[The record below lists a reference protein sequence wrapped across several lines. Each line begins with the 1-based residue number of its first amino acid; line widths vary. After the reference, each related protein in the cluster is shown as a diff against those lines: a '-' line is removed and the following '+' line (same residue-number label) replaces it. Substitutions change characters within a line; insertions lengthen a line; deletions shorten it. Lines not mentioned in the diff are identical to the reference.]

1 MRFLTPALA
10 AAEWAKPGPPVQA
23 YDAPMFTMAPS
34 RSAGMSRR
42 ASSREHKKVPLS
54 TMSTTVR
61 QALGLISSAGTGKLP
76 AALLTS
82 TATGPR
88 VDSTESKAAPMASAS
103 RMSQGAAIA
112 LPPACST
119 AATPAARCCSSRLKM
134 PTDAPSRPNSVAMA
148 FPRPVPPPVT
158 TTTASA
164 KVPDGSADVP
174 RGGGRASP
182 GGVTA
187 AEPMPGA
194 RRRAVGQLT
203 LRCGQPTGPGWH
215 RPRSAPVG
223 TGFRPSPLVAQ
234 VASSPVDFDLSPEL
248 SALQES
254 TRRLAQDKIKPRA
267 RQIDSTGEYP
277 QDIFDAFRDAD
288 MLGLCLPTELGG
300 SDAGILG
307 LTIAIEEVAKYSNTA
322 ALMLLLTRLPVGP
335 VLIAGNE
342 EQKKRYLP
350 GIATGEL
357 RAGFGLSEPQ
367 AGSDVAGMRTRARP
381 DTGTAGS
388 QSSNGGWILSGTK
401 CWMSGVREADWY
413 TVFAKTGDPAS
424 RDHGGITAFIVERS
438 WKGVSVPRT
447 DHKMGVK
454 GIDTGELVLDDVHV
468 PAENVI
474 GEVGGFRL
482 AMLGLNAMRPIVAA
496 RGIGLAEGA
505 LMYATEY
512 VKGREAFGGTI
523 SDFQGISGRS
533 PRWRSTSRRPGC

>member
-1 MRFLTPALA
+1 
-10 AAEWAKPGPPVQA
+10 
-23 YDAPMFTMAPS
+23 
-34 RSAGMSRR
+34 
-42 ASSREHKKVPLS
+42 
-54 TMSTTVR
+54 
-61 QALGLISSAGTGKLP
+61 
-76 AALLTS
+76 
-82 TATGPR
+82 
-88 VDSTESKAAPMASAS
+88 
-103 RMSQGAAIA
+103 
-112 LPPACST
+112 
-119 AATPAARCCSSRLKM
+119 
-134 PTDAPSRPNSVAMA
+134 
-148 FPRPVPPPVT
+148 
-158 TTTASA
+158 
-164 KVPDGSADVP
+164 
-174 RGGGRASP
+174 
-182 GGVTA
+182 
-187 AEPMPGA
+187 
-194 RRRAVGQLT
+194 
-203 LRCGQPTGPGWH
+203 
-215 RPRSAPVG
+215 
-223 TGFRPSPLVAQ
+223 
-234 VASSPVDFDLSPEL
+234 
-248 SALQES
+248 
-254 TRRLAQDKIKPRA
+254 
-267 RQIDSTGEYP
+267 
-277 QDIFDAFRDAD
+277 

-381 DTGTAGS
+381 YTGAAGS
-388 QSSNGGWILSGTK
+388 QDSGSKGGWMLSGTK

-424 RDHGGITAFIVERS
+424 RDHGEITAFIVERG
-438 WKGVSVPRT
+438 WEGVSVPRT
-447 DHKMGVK
+447 DHKMGVR

-523 SDFQGISGRS
+523 SDFQGIRWEIAKTAVDIEAARLLTYRAAWLADQGKFTKEYVPFLSMAKYFATELAVRASGLAVQLLGAAGYMEDHPTELWYRDA
-533 PRWRSTSRRPGC
+533 RQLTIVEGTSQVQLDLIARGVLAHDLWWD